1 MVIKPSIARVPL
13 AVACCALGAGSLAAC
28 SAGASHP
35 AGRSGAARSAGPGL
49 VRLTL
54 PAPAGP
60 YPVGTVALHLIDH
73 SRRNPWAASPRYRE
87 LMVSI
92 WYPARDAARYPLSP
106 QMLAGAAA
114 HYGSPAGYGWLGYH
128 VPPGKVD
135 WPGTLTS
142 GHVSAPLAA
151 HGGRLP
157 VVLYSPGGGEP
168 RTWETILVQD
178 LASRGYIVVTIDHPY
193 EASEVEFPGG
203 RVIDGSAFPSDE
215 QQLRQLLKHGD
226 FAELAKKIVAVRVA
240 DTRFVLDELAA
251 AGAARNPDAGHRPL
265 PAGLA
270 GAMDMNRIGMF
281 GVSAGGFTAAQAMYE
296 DRRIKAGI
304 DIDGT
309 VESPFLR
316 DSMSIA
322 PVFARGLDRPF
333 LLMGDPRTDHHSV
346 PSWTSLW
353 DHSSSWH
360 ADLTLKGASGETSY
374 KDAVWLIPQIAR
386 QLGFPASF
394 VTREIGTVSPAGAVR
409 AEQAY
414 LAAFFGRFLRGQD
427 NHLLDGPSPR
437 YPEFAFVR

>member
-1 MVIKPSIARVPL
+1 MLIKPSPAR
-13 AVACCALGAGSLAAC
+13 
-28 SAGASHP
+28 
-35 AGRSGAARSAGPGL
+35 GL

-54 PAPAGP
+54 PAPTGP
-60 YPVGTVALHLIDH
+60 HPVGTAALHLIDR

-114 HYGSPAGYGWLGYH
+114 HYGSPAGYGWLGYR
-128 VPPGKVD
+128 VPPGTVD
-135 WPGTLTS
+135 WAGTVTS
-142 GHVSAPLAA
+142 GHVGAPLAA
-151 HGGRLP
+151 EAGRLP

-168 RTWETILVQD
+168 RTWGTILVQD
-178 LASRGYIVVTIDHPY
+178 LASRGYIVVTIDHPC

-203 RVIDGSAFPSDE
+203 RVIEGSAFPSDE
-215 QQLRQLLKHGD
+215 HQLQQFLQHGD
-226 FAELAKKIVAVRVA
+226 FAALATKIVAARVA
-240 DTRFVLDELAA
+240 DTRFVIDELAA
-251 AGAARNPDAGHRPL
+251 VAAARNPDAGHRPL

-270 GAMDMNRIGMF
+270 CAMDLNRIGMF

-296 DRRIKAGI
+296 DRRITAGI

-333 LLMGDPRTDHHSV
+333 LFMGDPRTDHHTV

-360 ADLTLKGASGETSY
+360 ADLTLKRASGETCY

-394 VTREIGTVSPAGAVR
+394 VTRQIGTVSPAGAVR

-437 YPEFAFVR
+437 YPEFTFVR

>member
-1 MVIKPSIARVPL
+1 MFTKPAAL
-13 AVACCALGAGSLAAC
+13 AVACCAAGAGLLAAC
-28 SAGASHP
+28 SAGSSHP
-35 AGRSGAARSAGPGL
+35 AGRSGTARPAASGP
-49 VRLTL
+49 VRLSL

-73 SRRNPWAASPRYRE
+73 SRGNPWASFPAYRE

-92 WYPARDAARYPLSP
+92 WYPASEVARYPPSP
-106 QMLAGAAA
+106 QMAAGAAA

-135 WPGTLTS
+135 WAGTLTS
-142 GHVSAPLAA
+142 GHMGAPLAA
-151 HGGRLP
+151 HPGRLP
-157 VVLYSPGGGEP
+157 AVLYSPGGGEP

-203 RVIDGSAFPSDE
+203 RVVDGGVLPANE

-226 FAELAKKIVAVRVA
+226 FAKLAKKIVAVRVA

-251 AGAARNPDAGHRPL
+251 LDAGGNPDAERRPL

-270 GAMDMNRIGMF
+270 GALDMNRIGMF
-281 GVSAGGFTAAQAMYE
+281 GVSAGGFTAAQAMDA

-304 DIDGT
+304 DVGGT
-309 VESPFLR
+309 VESPFIR

-333 LLMGDPRTDHHSV
+333 LLMGDAQTNHHSV
-346 PSWTSLW
+346 PSWKSLW
-353 DHSSSWH
+353 DHSSGWH
-360 ADLTLKGASGETSY
+360 ADLTLKGASGENSY
-374 KDAVWLIPQIAR
+374 KDAVWLLPQIAR
-386 QLGFPASF
+386 QLGLPDSF
-394 VTREIGTVSPAGAVR
+394 VTQKIGTVDPAGAVR
-409 AEQAY
+409 AEEAY
-414 LAAFFGRFLRGQD
+414 LAAFFDRFLRGQD
-427 NHLLDGPSPR
+427 NQLLDGPSPR